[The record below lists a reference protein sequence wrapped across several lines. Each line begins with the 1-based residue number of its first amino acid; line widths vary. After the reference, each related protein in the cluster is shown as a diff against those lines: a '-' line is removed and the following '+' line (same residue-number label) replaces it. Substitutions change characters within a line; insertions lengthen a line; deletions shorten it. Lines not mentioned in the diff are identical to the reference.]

1 MKIVLRPLDLDPQVV
16 LGWPYSRMLDRQL
29 LEFRRVKRWAAEFCQ
44 ELAGEF
50 EV

>member
-1 MKIVLRPLDLDPQVV
+1 MKVVLRPLDLDPKSYWAGPI
-16 LGWPYSRMLDRQL
+16 LEMLDRQL